1 LGGDAG
7 GAGEFDGEFAALVV
21 TAEHFPPGVEGD
33 GDEEPVGG
41 EVREVGEAFVGEGLA
56 EEDGEEA
63 AEFVVVFVFEGVDEV
78 ADEAFGAV
86 AGGGEVEVE
95 VEVLAVPAAEVM
107 GEVAGVGFA
116 AVGAVGGLD
125 EGEAGLAGAAE
136 PGVEAG
142 GGGIRAF
149 EGGVAAEA
157 ETWEEDVEGPA
168 GVLAEAMA
176 LPDRPREGGEGG
188 HGGRGLGLF

>member
-1 LGGDAG
+1 
-7 GAGEFDGEFAALVV
+7 
-21 TAEHFPPGVEGD
+21 VEGD

-41 EVREVGEAFVGEGLA
+41 EGEVGEAFVVEGLA

-63 AEFVVVFVFEGVDEV
+63 AEFVVFFVFEGVDEV
-78 ADEAFGAV
+78 ANEAFGAI

-95 VEVLAVPAAEVM
+95 VAVLAVPAAEVV
-107 GEVAGVGFA
+107 GEVAGIGFP

-125 EGEAGLAGAAE
+125 EGEFELAGAAE

-142 GGGIRAF
+142 GRGLRAV

-157 ETWEEDVEGPA
+157 EAGEDEVEGSA
-168 GVLAEAMA
+168 G
-176 LPDRPREGGEGG
+176 
-188 HGGRGLGLF
+188 